1 MMKLVT
7 DHAVRRWFERVE
19 EMDLSKIA
27 HRPDQ
32 VVLGILRGNGVDVEL
47 RRGFIA
53 RLTFSAIRAGARR
66 LKWQGYQFV
75 IADGQVVTIMERGA
89 NRKCSQAQLGV

>member
-27 HRPDQ
+27 RLPDQ

-75 IADGQVVTIMERGA
+75 IADGQVVTIMERRTS
-89 NRKCSQAQLGV
+89 RKCSQAQLGV